1 MIAIAMVVGCS
12 YLSIYLPSDV
22 EAPVGVR
29 ASLVMSKIAFFPS
42 LAFLNYQGNLRKHSG
57 GKSEI
62 PSISMAATACL
73 NATQAFRGS
82 LHSLSK

>member
-22 EAPVGVR
+22 EAPVGER
-29 ASLVMSKIAFFPS
+29 ASIVMSKFAFIPS

-62 PSISMAATACL
+62 PSTSMAVTACL
-73 NATQAFRGS
+73 NCGAFTY
-82 LHSLSK
+82 KFADWE